1 MNYPLFVNPF
11 VSTTLALRMAEM
23 MWASAQVISIR
34 TTRAMVADPRHR
46 ARDSREL
53 AMMGQEKLEAAGE
66 SFARMGAYWTSLG
79 MQFAMFGW
87 NQWMA
92 MSKAMLPTAGSSS
105 LTDLMG
111 QQSRLVQTAMQG
123 NAKLAAAAM
132 QSGAKAAQHG
142 LKPIHARATRNARRL
157 SK

>member
-1 MNYPLFVNPF
+1 MKYPLFVNPF

-23 MWASAQVISIR
+23 MWASAQVMSIR

-53 AMMGQEKLEAAGE
+53 VMMGQEKVEAAGE
-66 SFARMGAYWTSLG
+66 SFARMGAYWTSFS
-79 MQFAMFGW
+79 MQFAMLGW

-92 MSKAMLPTAGSSS
+92 MSKAMLPMAGTPSI
-105 LTDLMG
+105 TGLMG
-111 QQSRLVQTAMQG
+111 QQSRIVQTAMQG
-123 NAKLAAAAM
+123 NAKLAAAAV

>member
-23 MWASAQVISIR
+23 MWASAQVISTR

-53 AMMGQEKLEAAGE
+53 VMMGQEKVEAAAE
-66 SFARMGAYWTSLG
+66 SLARMSAYWTSFG

-92 MSKAMLPTAGSSS
+92 MSKAMLPMAGSPS
-105 LTDLMG
+105 LMHLMG
-111 QQSRLVQTAMQG
+111 QQSYLLHTAMQG
-123 NAKLAAAAM
+123 NAKLVAAAM

-142 LKPIHARATRNARRL
+142 LQPIHARATRNARRL